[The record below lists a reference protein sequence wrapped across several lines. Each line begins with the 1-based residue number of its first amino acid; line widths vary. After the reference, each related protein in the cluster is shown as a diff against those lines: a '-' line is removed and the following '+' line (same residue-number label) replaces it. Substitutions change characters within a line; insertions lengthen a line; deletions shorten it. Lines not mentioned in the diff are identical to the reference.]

1 MMVISGGNHN
11 PRSYFR
17 CTNVGCTV
25 RKHVERASHDLK
37 SVTYEGK
44 QNHDVPAT
52 RSSSN
57 VWIKTELGI
66 AEHIWHAYHKCFCIC
81 FSSFYIF

>member
-1 MMVISGGNHN
+1 MVISGGNHN

-37 SVTYEGK
+37 FVIITYEGK
-44 QNHDVPAT
+44 QKHHVPAT
-52 RSSSN
+52 CSSSH
-57 VWIKTELGI
+57 VWIKTELG
-66 AEHIWHAYHKCFCIC
+66 CI
-81 FSSFYIF
+81 